1 LRQIHLQR
9 EVLKVKMTPYP
20 NVSGRIFSK
29 IGEAIGRFGM
39 IAHDDRI
46 TVGLSG
52 GKDSVLLLLGLSGL
66 RKRSP
71 VRFSLRAS
79 MVDITNGKC
88 DTGPIE
94 DLCGS
99 LGIPFNRITSPVLEV
114 IREREEKS
122 PCSLCSKMRAGVL
135 FTEALDNGSTTVAMG
150 HNLDDAVETALLNL
164 FYAGRFRSFHPRSW
178 RSRTG
183 LWLIR
188 PLVFLSSSEIA
199 DEVERLDIELVPPL
213 CPFSKD
219 SKRERIKE
227 LVRSLEIE
235 IPDVRS
241 QILHALMEPN
251 SGDIWS

>member
-1 LRQIHLQR
+1 
-9 EVLKVKMTPYP
+9 MTPYP

-114 IREREEKS
+114 IREREEN
-122 PCSLCSKMRAGVL
+122 PPAAFCSKMRAGVL
-135 FTEALDNGSTTVAMG
+135 FTEALDNGSQTVAMG
-150 HNLDDAVETALLNL
+150 HNLDDAVETASSSSSMPE
-164 FYAGRFRSFHPRSW
+164 GQ
-178 RSRTG
+178 
-183 LWLIR
+183 I
-188 PLVFLSSSEIA
+188 LSSQI
-199 DEVERLDIELVPPL
+199 VEKQYLALAYQTPGFPL
-213 CPFSKD
+213 QFRD
-219 SKRERIKE
+219 SGRGRTT
-227 LVRSLEIE
+227 
-235 IPDVRS
+235 
-241 QILHALMEPN
+241 
-251 SGDIWS
+251 GY

>member
-1 LRQIHLQR
+1 M
-9 EVLKVKMTPYP
+9 MTRSP

-29 IGEAIGRFGM
+29 IGKAISRFGM
-39 IAHDDRI
+39 IAQDDRI

-52 GKDSVLLLLGLSGL
+52 GKDSVLLLLGLVGL
-66 RKRSP
+66 RERSP

-79 MVDITNGKC
+79 MVDITNGEC
-88 DTGPIE
+88 DTGPME

-99 LGIPFNRITSPVLEV
+99 LGIPFNRITCPVLEV
-114 IREREEKS
+114 IRAREEKS

-135 FTEALDNGSTTVAMG
+135 FTDALQNGSTTVAMG
-150 HNLDDAVETALLNL
+150 HNLDDAVETVLLNL

-188 PLVFLSSSEIA
+188 PLVFLSSSEIT
-199 DEVERLDIELVPPL
+199 EEIGRLGIELIPPL
-213 CPFSKD
+213 CPFSRD

-227 LVRSLEIE
+227 LVRSLEKE

-241 QILHALMEPN
+241 QLLHALMEPY
-251 SGDIWS
+251 SGDNWS